1 MQLPVVCAILGAVF
15 VPVSW
20 AILVEGAAAIVM
32 VFENGVAANKVVVR
46 EMGLQQA
53 RKKKFKLDL
62 AELHAVC
69 EANYARLLRLF
80 PDYENSNRRDFIIG
94 TATVRMEVVERC
106 RYTTI
111 FRLNQQHSEARWLG
125 SLCVEVRAYH
135 DAGMLEVGMF
145 QSHRRVAARYQYPN
159 DKMFQQDEKS
169 QQNRFLADWLE
180 HCLQN
185 GRSSVDL
192 YASVTGA

>member
-1 MQLPVVCAILGAVF
+1 MNLH
-15 VPVSW
+15 
-20 AILVEGAAAIVM
+20 
-32 VFENGVAANKVVVR
+32 
-46 EMGLQQA
+46 QA
-53 RKKKFKLDL
+53 KKKQFKVDL

-80 PDYENSNRRDFIIG
+80 PDYEIANSREF
-94 TATVRMEVVERC
+94 TVGSARVHLEVMERC

-111 FRLNQQHSEARWLG
+111 FHLQQQHAEARWLG
-125 SLCVEVRAYH
+125 SLRVELRAYH

-185 GRSSVDL
+185 GHVSQDL
-192 YASVTGA
+192 CAPAAES